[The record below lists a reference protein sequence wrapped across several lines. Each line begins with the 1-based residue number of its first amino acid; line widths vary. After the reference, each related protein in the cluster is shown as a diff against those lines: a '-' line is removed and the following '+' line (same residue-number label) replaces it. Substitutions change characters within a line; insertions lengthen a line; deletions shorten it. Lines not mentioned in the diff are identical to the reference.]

1 MREKVSTIMGS
12 FGRLSAGWFRRPV
25 NIHAHKEPS
34 VLFHLG
40 GGDLRVTMDD
50 RDLVLGPGVMLLFDS
65 WTAHA
70 RRPAGRL
77 PSRLM
82 SLVVSPER
90 LGPHGAEPAVGLF
103 PEPLHAIDIDL
114 WRRVNELAS
123 IMLDEPTA
131 ELDALQRRIDALIA
145 ALRARYVDF
154 DPTRSGRNG
163 VVDFRVRRA
172 FDNLRRHAID
182 GVRIEALVAG
192 SGMSRSH
199 FFRQFKRT
207 IGVSPQQV
215 IDEERM
221 SYALQALGEPNLM
234 LSQLSRELGFSAPAH
249 FTRFFIQH
257 AGCTP
262 SHFRRNLR
270 LI

>member
-1 MREKVSTIMGS
+1 
-12 FGRLSAGWFRRPV
+12 
-25 NIHAHKEPS
+25 
-34 VLFHLG
+34 
-40 GGDLRVTMDD
+40 
-50 RDLVLGPGVMLLFDS
+50 
-65 WTAHA
+65 
-70 RRPAGRL
+70 
-77 PSRLM
+77 
-82 SLVVSPER
+82 
-90 LGPHGAEPAVGLF
+90 
-103 PEPLHAIDIDL
+103 
-114 WRRVNELAS
+114 
-123 IMLDEPTA
+123 
-131 ELDALQRRIDALIA
+131 
-145 ALRARYVDF
+145 
-154 DPTRSGRNG
+154 
-163 VVDFRVRRA
+163 